1 MSAKS
6 NFISKIQFWRHKY
19 VPQKNFVLIISFVV
33 GLLAGIV
40 TLALKNITFTI
51 EKLLEKGIIF
61 SNYHLYFILPVV
73 GLSLVYLLKK
83 YVFKKELKPSIP
95 SFIKRSIPSLLYSL
109 LRQKG
114 LLSYRLIYHPL
125 VMAPL
130 TVGFGGS
137 VGLLGPAITSGS
149 ALSSNLGSWLR
160 VDKKTRTLLI
170 ACATAG
176 AMASM
181 FKSPIA
187 AVVFA
192 VEVFSLDLTF
202 ASLLPLLI
210 ASISS
215 VLTSYFFLGDEVLF
229 NVAVTDKFTLNDTLF
244 YIVLGIGTAIASIYF
259 TKMYFGI
266 YAFFDR
272 FKSRFIK
279 LLIGGFAIG
288 AMLYFIPPLYGEG
301 LSFINNLLEG
311 NHMLALGTTPFDA
324 YKDNIWIVIL
334 LLMGITIFK
343 AVAMTTTFAAGG
355 VGGVI
360 IPTMVMGSALGN
372 VVAKVI
378 NNIGLGFEVS
388 EANFTLIGMAGLIAG
403 VIHAPLTAIF
413 LIAEITGGYELFVP
427 LMITVAISFLIT
439 KNTQEYN
446 IYTQELAKRGD
457 LLTYNKDRN
466 ALLLMNL
473 DRLIEK
479 NFITITPETKL
490 GTILTD
496 AVAKSNRN
504 IYPVVDEE
512 NTFLGIILLNDL
524 RKIMF
529 DQKLYDKVIARDLME
544 NAPAMIF
551 YKEDSMETI
560 MNKFEAT
567 SAWNLPVIYENK
579 YYGFVSKSKLLTAYR
594 KKLIDFSEK

>member
-1 MSAKS
+1 MVLS
-6 NFISKIQFWRHKY
+6 FI
-19 VPQKNFVLIISFVV
+19 V

-40 TLALKNITFTI
+40 TLILKNITFTI
-51 EKLLEKGIIF
+51 HSLLEKGIVF
-61 SNYHLYFILPVV
+61 TDYHLYFILPVV
-73 GLSLVYLLKK
+73 GLLLVYLLKK
-83 YVFKKELKPSIP
+83 YVFRKELKPSIP

-114 LLSYRLIYHPL
+114 LISFRLIYHPL
-125 VMAPL
+125 ILAPL

-149 ALSSNLGSWLR
+149 ALSSNLGSLLR

-192 VEVFSLDLTF
+192 IEVFSLDLTF

-229 NVAVTDKFTLNDTLF
+229 NFTVSEKFYLKDTLF
-244 YIVLGIGTAIASIYF
+244 YIILGIGTGLASLYF
-259 TKMYFGI
+259 TKVYFAI
-266 YAFFDR
+266 YAFFE
-272 FKSRFIK
+272 K
-279 LLIGGFAIG
+279 LKTKFLRLIIGGLAIG
-288 AMLYFIPPLYGEG
+288 VMLYFIPPLYGEG
-301 LSFINNLLEG
+301 LSFITNLLEDHTLEAIG
-311 NHMLALGTTPFDA
+311 ATPFDD
-324 YKDNIWIVIL
+324 YIDNIWMVIVL
-334 LLMGITIFK
+334 LIGISIFK
-343 AVAMTTTFAAGG
+343 TIAMTITFTAGG

-372 VVAKVI
+372 AIAKMI
-378 NNIGLGFEVS
+378 NNIGLGFHVS

-413 LIAEITGGYELFVP
+413 LIAEITGGYELFIP
-427 LMITVAISFLIT
+427 LMITVAMSFLIT
-439 KNTQEYN
+439 KNLLEHN

-457 LLTYNKDRN
+457 LLTYNKDKN

-473 DRLIEK
+473 DRIIET
-479 NFITITPETKL
+479 NFIAITPEMKL
-490 GTILTD
+490 GEILSE

-504 IYPVVDEE
+504 IYPVVDAQ
-512 NTFLGIILLNDL
+512 NKFLGIILLNDL

-529 DQKLYDKVIARDLME
+529 DQKLYDKITASDLLE

-551 YKEDSMETI
+551 YKKDTMEEI
-560 MNKFEAT
+560 MKKFET
-567 SAWNLPVIYENK
+567 SNAWNLPVIYEGE
-579 YYGFVSKSKLLTAYR
+579 YHGFVSKSKLLTAYR
-594 KKLIDFSEK
+594 KKLIDFSGA